1 MNAAQSTSTQ
11 IQGQEPVRKEI
22 GRAGRVALSWAMA
35 GGIGL
40 GGVIVALMTLAGRLS
55 ANALMLTT
63 TGLFI
68 IGAFLGFVHGAVL
81 GSFSHD
87 RSQRESDLGRSLA
100 KGALYAIPGLAVSW
114 LAASWI
120 SMTVVAQYAG
130 TVTAWSGAIA
140 GWVVG
145 AVVLAWAGAE
155 GVKALRV
162 TYARWPE
169 WQMGTALVAL
179 AFAALLMV
187 FLSDRP
193 ELWGTRFRVTEVGAV
208 VMAAAAALWVVG
220 PVVTMGLLALRRLR
234 LPNVAQSFATRGLA
248 VDIGLGLA
256 VGAAL
261 GLLAVPFFAGTAV
274 PAAASSGTFGAVI
287 LSLSYALVDEVLLRV
302 FVLSGMV
309 WLLLSWGR
317 VTRNEAAVIAVI
329 VAAVVESA
337 LHLPGILST
346 GFPGAVS
353 ATAYLLT
360 AVMIPGLAF
369 GALYWTR
376 GLRAAVLTH
385 AASALVLTLILL

>member
-1 MNAAQSTSTQ
+1 
-11 IQGQEPVRKEI
+11 
-22 GRAGRVALSWAMA
+22 
-35 GGIGL
+35 
-40 GGVIVALMTLAGRLS
+40 
-55 ANALMLTT
+55 
-63 TGLFI
+63 
-68 IGAFLGFVHGAVL
+68 
-81 GSFSHD
+81 
-87 RSQRESDLGRSLA
+87 
-100 KGALYAIPGLAVSW
+100 
-114 LAASWI
+114 
-120 SMTVVAQYAG
+120 
-130 TVTAWSGAIA
+130 
-140 GWVVG
+140 
-145 AVVLAWAGAE
+145 
-155 GVKALRV
+155 
-162 TYARWPE
+162 
-169 WQMGTALVAL
+169 MGTALVAL